1 MMKGVERRGWRDGGE
16 KGVRNEREKRGGH
29 HYITCN

>member
-16 KGVRNEREKRGGH
+16 KGVRNEREKRGRSSL
-29 HYITCN
+29 